1 MIKTADSRHQV
12 NPKLQTT
19 FWEGKLGYAHAWLV
33 VTTALA
39 MGLGLHLLTG
49 PAPSHP
55 IMLAVFGLPL
65 VAAAVFV
72 RVKRLTEPA
81 LWLAGIPL
89 AVTSTAAALLFA
101 LVAGVVP
108 STFWQKLGMTSPWS
122 SWPFLMVS
130 MVVAV
135 NLTAGVAKRAWPLTK
150 QNVLFL
156 MSHFG
161 LLVCM
166 AGGALSSL
174 FIEKCRIAIFP
185 EVSLNKAQTEDGGE
199 VELPF
204 SLRLKEFHMENFPPN
219 LAVAVSVDDIKAGSH
234 YAEKGMKE
242 SIRGW
247 DLEVL
252 EHIPQ
257 AVFDGKSY
265 KALPWKTAAPAS
277 KVRVSKG
284 GKVHAEGWVTNGSV
298 DVPATLLPISEN
310 EVVVMTQPK
319 PKRFRSDVVL
329 TENGRDR
336 EMGVE
341 VNLPA
346 AADGWQIYQVSYD
359 ENMGAASE
367 YSVLELV
374 RDRGVPVVYFGM
386 ILVVLAACW
395 HLWEGVGTKK

>member
-1 MIKTADSRHQV
+1 MIKTADSSRQV
-12 NPKLQTT
+12 SSKKQTS

-65 VAAAVFV
+65 AAAAVFV
-72 RVKRLTEPA
+72 RVRRLTESA

-89 AVTSTAAALLFA
+89 AVTSTGAALVFA
-101 LVAGVVP
+101 LVAGIVP
-108 STFWQKLGMTSPWS
+108 GTFWQKLGMTSPWS

-135 NLTAGVAKRAWPLTK
+135 NLSAGIAKRAWPLTR

-185 EVSLNKAQTEDGGE
+185 EVSLNKAQTEEGGE
-199 VELPF
+199 VVLPF
-204 SLRLKEFHMENFPPN
+204 SLKLKEFHMESFPPN

-234 YAEKGMKE
+234 YVEKGMKE
-242 SIRGW
+242 TVRGW

-257 AVFDGKSY
+257 AVYDGRDF
-265 KALPWKTAAPAS
+265 KALPWKTAAPAG
-277 KVRVSKG
+277 KVRVSKE
-284 GKVHAEGWVTNGSV
+284 GKVLAEGWVTNGSV
-298 DVPATLLPISEN
+298 DVPAVLLPISEK

-319 PKRFRSDVVL
+319 PKRFRSDVIL
-329 TENGRDR
+329 TVNGKDR
-336 EMGVE
+336 ELGVE

-346 AADGWQIYQVSYD
+346 SVDGWQIYQVSYD

-374 RDRGVPVVYFGM
+374 RDRGVPVVYLGM
-386 ILVVLAACW
+386 TLVVLAACW
-395 HLWEGVGTKK
+395 HLWEGVGAKK